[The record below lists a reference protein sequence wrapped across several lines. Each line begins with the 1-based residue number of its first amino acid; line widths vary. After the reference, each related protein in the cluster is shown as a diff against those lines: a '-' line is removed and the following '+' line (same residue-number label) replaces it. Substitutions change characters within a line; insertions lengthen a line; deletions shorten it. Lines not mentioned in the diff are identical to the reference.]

1 LTGSVPKE
9 IFDMTRTIVI
19 GVASFATTAILLLGQ
34 YAAIG
39 AIG

>member
-1 LTGSVPKE
+1 
-9 IFDMTRTIVI
+9 MTRTIVI

-34 YAAIG
+34 YAVIG